1 MSSKIYDTKKS
12 KEELD
17 KAKEKT
23 KNLIDKIPK
32 IGKIKKEIAKGAVD
46 YTIDKAEHVWEN
58 TGMKKKQDD
67 TDTWVDEFLNGGPK
81 LPENQPKPTSNAEPT
96 PNKELAILKEQVKI
110 YFNRSRY
117 SISRK
122 DKKWIL

>member
-1 MSSKIYDTKKS
+1 M
-12 KEELD
+12 
-17 KAKEKT
+17 
-23 KNLIDKIPK
+23 
-32 IGKIKKEIAKGAVD
+32 D

-81 LPENQPKPTSNAEPT
+81 LPENQPKPTSNTEPT

-110 YFNRSRY
+110 YFNRSRC

-122 DKKWIL
+122 DKNGYYKNYKRA